1 MPPIWAISRSSGSS
15 DWRRSLASKLVPP
28 VLKPPACRHLV
39 VGQRHLRHVVG
50 ELVGVP
56 ARLVVVAVHVDRAED
71 AERIG
76 QRQFV
81 LEGMAG
87 QDRVALLD
95 VDLDLL
101 LQPEALEEAV
111 DGRDVVV
118 VLVLGRL
125 LRLRLDQDRALEAD
139 PVLVVDDQA
148 EEAAGLLA
156 ARGQGRC

>member
-1 MPPIWAISRSSGSS
+1 M
-15 DWRRSLASKLVPP
+15 
-28 VLKPPACRHLV
+28 
-39 VGQRHLRHVVG
+39 
-50 ELVGVP
+50 
-56 ARLVVVAVHVDRAED
+56 
-71 AERIG
+71 
-76 QRQFV
+76 

-101 LQPEALEEAV
+101 LQPEPLEEAV
-111 DGRDVVV
+111 DGGDVVV

-148 EEAAGLLA
+148 EEAAGLLLLA
-156 ARGQGRC
+156 ARSVLSSVS